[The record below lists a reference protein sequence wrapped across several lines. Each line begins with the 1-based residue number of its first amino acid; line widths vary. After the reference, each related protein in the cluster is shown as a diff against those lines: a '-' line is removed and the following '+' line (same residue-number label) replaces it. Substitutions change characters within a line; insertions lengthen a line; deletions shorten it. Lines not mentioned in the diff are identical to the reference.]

1 MSGVKL
7 NGCGMVTLS
16 CFIREEVQM
25 VKVALVLGDALL
37 LGTKTFSLFTPAV
50 LLIISHNRM
59 KIDENV
65 VMLLPISLI

>member
-25 VKVALVLGDALL
+25 VKVVLVLGDALM
-37 LGTKTFSLFTPAV
+37 LGTKSSFSLHSCCAAHY
-50 LLIISHNRM
+50 IAQQNE
-59 KIDENV
+59 D
-65 VMLLPISLI
+65 